1 MSHST
6 RPSPL
11 GRTASS
17 ARFFLRNS
25 WLLLQRRLAS
35 ARLLKDPL
43 GGAGGADSQPGAGA
57 AESEVLADL
66 GAAASP
72 TALYLDLM
80 KRILANVIYSRAV
93 PEKFDVRLRERIRRQ
108 GGAWPRMAH
117 TMIGLKRLNNLQF
130 SVEDVIARGVPGDLI
145 ETGVWRGG
153 ACIFMRAILK
163 AHGVLDRTVWV
174 ADSFEGLPRP
184 SADKYPADA
193 GLRMHTA
200 KALAVSVEEVKANF
214 KEYGLLDEQV
224 RFLKGWFRD
233 SLPTAPIKHLAVLRL
248 DGDMYE
254 STMDALVNLYPRL
267 STGGYLIVDDYGA
280 VPGCRQAV
288 EDFRLEHGIT
298 EPLREIDWTGSY
310 WQRTR

>member
-1 MSHST
+1 M
-6 RPSPL
+6 
-11 GRTASS
+11 
-17 ARFFLRNS
+17 
-25 WLLLQRRLAS
+25 
-35 ARLLKDPL
+35 
-43 GGAGGADSQPGAGA
+43 
-57 AESEVLADL
+57 
-66 GAAASP
+66 SP

-93 PEKFDVRLRERIRRQ
+93 PEKFDDRLRERIRRE

-117 TMIGLKRLNNLQF
+117 TMIGFKRLSNLQF
-130 SVEDVIARGVPGDLI
+130 CVEDVIERRVPGDLI

-163 AHGVLDRTVWV
+163 AHGVGDRRVWV

-184 SADKYPADA
+184 SAGKYPADA

-233 SLPTAPIKHLAVLRL
+233 SLPRAPIERLAVLRL

-267 STGGYLIVDDYGA
+267 SAGGYVIVDDYGA
-280 VPGCRQAV
+280 VPSCRLAI
-288 EDFRLEHGIT
+288 EDFRREHGIT
-298 EPLREIDWTGSY
+298 EPLRQIDWSGVY
-310 WQRTR
+310 WQRAPGPATEPLPGLGANSQLDTRP